1 MSSPHA
7 APEQRRSNS
16 AHSAGVGLLFD
27 DSAVLYD
34 RLNKVVGLGMGE
46 RYRGEV
52 LARAGLIADM
62 TVLDV
67 GCGTGVLGA
76 HARRLIEPTGCVI
89 ALDPSRGMLD
99 IAHRKRGLEAVQAA
113 AERLPLADGSIDA
126 VVMGYALRHLERL
139 DPVFAEFARVLR
151 PGGQLLML
159 ELFAPRQRALRQAFR
174 TYLRNVVP
182 WLVGGRRTERL
193 KTRRLMDYTWTTITH
208 AAPPPRVLEAL
219 RAAGFE
225 NARFHSLAQVLGEYT
240 ARRI

>member
-1 MSSPHA
+1 VSPHRT
-7 APEQRRSNS
+7 APERRANY
-16 AHSAGVGLLFD
+16 AGVGQLFD
-27 DSAVLYD
+27 DNATRYD
-34 RLNKVVGLGMGE
+34 RLNRVVGLGMGE
-46 RYRGEV
+46 RYRGDALRRSG
-52 LARAGLIADM
+52 LAPGM

-76 HARRLIEPTGCVI
+76 HASRLVGPTGCVV

-99 IAHRKRGLEAVQAA
+99 IAHGKRGLEAVQAA

-151 PGGQLLML
+151 PGGRLLML
-159 ELFAPRQRALRQAFR
+159 ELLPPRQRAFRKAFR

-208 AAPPPRVLEAL
+208 AAAPPRVLDAL
-219 RAAGFE
+219 RANGFE
-225 NARFHSLAQVLGEYT
+225 DARFRSLAQVLGEYS